1 MSNVQSHREKLQF
14 GQTYHLREYFVNIC
28 FFSDKN
34 IEFYDKNAKMNIPS
48 PGRRPVDIREVSS
61 PSLQTDQSTK

>member
-1 MSNVQSHREKLQF
+1 MFSLTGKNCNLGKLIIC
-14 GQTYHLREYFVNIC
+14 VNILWIFV

>member
-1 MSNVQSHREKLQF
+1 MFSLTGKNCNLGKLIIC
-14 GQTYHLREYFVNIC
+14 VNILWIF